1 MYAAKSLASRS
12 SRQSESGESFG
23 GFGYR
28 NVEVE
33 LVVALKEMVSEFVG
47 DGEPLTAGALR
58 SVVSDHVAHRPVRSG
73 HLKRLP
79 TKVSARTRTPQRF
92 ASIFTSIGRRTALGC
107 IAAHGEQ
114 LLRST

>member
-1 MYAAKSLASRS
+1 V
-12 SRQSESGESFG
+12 SFG

-28 NVEVE
+28 KVEVE

-47 DGEPLTAGALR
+47 DGEPLTAGALP
-58 SVVSDHVAHRPVRSG
+58 SVVSDHGLIVQFDQDPERS
-73 HLKRLP
+73 P

-92 ASIFTSIGRRTALGC
+92 ASILTSIGGRTALGC